1 MEPDV
6 EALMI
11 LMHERRER
19 VQGWLFVPGIEV
31 TFPEDSL
38 ELDVVELAVEIEG
51 QRRIV
56 IQMKRNGVHAAET
69 PAL

>member
-1 MEPDV
+1 
-6 EALMI
+6 
-11 LMHERRER
+11 
-19 VQGWLFVPGIEV
+19 
-31 TFPEDSL
+31 
-38 ELDVVELAVEIEG
+38 VELAVEIEG